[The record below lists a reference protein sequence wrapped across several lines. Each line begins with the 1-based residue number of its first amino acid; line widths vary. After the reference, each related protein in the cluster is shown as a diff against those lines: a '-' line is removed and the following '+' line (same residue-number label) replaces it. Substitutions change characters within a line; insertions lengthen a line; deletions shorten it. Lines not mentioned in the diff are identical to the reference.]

1 MKIYYPIEEQLER
14 IAEETEFELWKP
26 VDMMDEDEIR
36 EAANEAAMYVEW
48 VEDEEYITLVPR
60 KKSNGVMIYPL

>member
-1 MKIYYPIEEQLER
+1 MKNYYPIEEQLNR

-26 VDMMDEDEIR
+26 VDMMTEEEIS
-36 EAANEAAMYVEW
+36 EAENDASQYVEW
-48 VEDEEYITLVPR
+48 VEDDEYIQLVPR